1 VKVDI
6 DHHPDARQIVAV
18 AEISS
23 IGRVNIC
30 SVRSNATTITRSPKL
45 ARDEMDPSI
54 FLGLQISGCS
64 MVIQDGREAT
74 LHPGDMAIYDT
85 TRPYTLLNER
95 GIHQHY
101 FRIPRRDLA
110 LPDRTLS
117 DISAVRLG
125 PANPIAVLAATYLG
139 RLARMQEPLESVRGA
154 GTIAMPTIE
163 LVRALIATSVCDT
176 ALAAEPLQRTLEPR
190 IVEYMQTHLAE
201 SDLTATRIAA
211 QHNVS
216 VRQLY
221 KILGR
226 SGITPAD
233 WIRARRLEE
242 SRNDLR
248 NPALHHLTIETIARR
263 RGLTDPT
270 HFSRAFK
277 TAYGVSP
284 SQWRAQK
291 QQTHPLP
298 TRAGDQIP
306 ATPR

>member
-1 VKVDI
+1 
-6 DHHPDARQIVAV
+6 
-18 AEISS
+18 
-23 IGRVNIC
+23 
-30 SVRSNATTITRSPKL
+30 
-45 ARDEMDPSI
+45 
-54 FLGLQISGCS
+54 
-64 MVIQDGREAT
+64 
-74 LHPGDMAIYDT
+74 MAIYDT

-110 LPDRTLS
+110 LPDRTLA

-125 PANPIAVLAATYLG
+125 PGNPIAVLAAIYLG
-139 RLARMQEPLESVRGA
+139 RLARMQEPLRSVRGA

-163 LVRALIATSVCDT
+163 LVRALLATSVCDT
-176 ALAAEPLQRTLEPR
+176 ALAAEPLERSLEPR
-190 IVEYMQTHLAE
+190 ILECIENHLAE
-201 SDLTATRIAA
+201 SDLTAARIAA
-211 QHNVS
+211 EHNVS

-226 SGITPAD
+226 SSITPAD

-242 SRNDLR
+242 CRNDLR
-248 NPALHHLTIETIARR
+248 NPALRHMTIEAIARR

-291 QQTHPLP
+291 QQISSRPDS
-298 TRAGDQIP
+298 RG
-306 ATPR
+306 